1 MKNVLIRCL
10 VLICMIFAFSSSVW
24 AERPIRILA
33 LNPISGPTKDLGEK
47 FLLGT
52 EVCRRGDKCAG
63 GGYWAGR

>member
-10 VLICMIFAFSSSVW
+10 VLICMILAFSSSVW

-52 EVCRRGDKCAG
+52 EFAVEEINAQ